1 MPSATVEDYLKQILL
16 EQEAAGGERVS
27 TGRIAQALAVTPGT
41 VTSMLKT
48 LADGNLVDYEAYG
61 GVRLTESGRRLA
73 LHVVRRHRLVE
84 LFLVKIL
91 GLDWSEVHDEAE
103 RLEHAVSERLIER
116 IDEMLGHPAVDPHGD
131 PIPTA
136 ALALPESESS
146 DFLTLAAGKVGARYR
161 VARIAEQSPDFLRL
175 VEKIGL
181 RPGRKVRLVAVDE
194 AADTIEVELDS
205 SRTARRAS
213 LGLRAAAKILLERV

>member
-84 LFLVKIL
+84 LFLVP
-91 GLDWSEVHDEAE
+91 HDAREPVGVVVE
-103 RLEHAVSERLIER
+103 
-116 IDEMLGHPAVDPHGD
+116 DPG
-131 PIPTA
+131 
-136 ALALPESESS
+136 
-146 DFLTLAAGKVGARYR
+146 GARVGLVADLGCRSRLAWGRLASVHALLLEANHDIGMLRDGPYPWPLKQR
-161 VARIAEQSPDFLRL
+161 VA
-175 VEKIGL
+175 
-181 RPGRKVRLVAVDE
+181 GRHGHLSNED
-194 AADTIEVELDS
+194 AAQGDRKSV
-205 SRTARRAS
+205 
-213 LGLRAAAKILLERV
+213 V